1 MMSIEMT
8 EIPEYELIRYKIE
21 RVGIT
26 RPKLAEMLDI
36 DISRL
41 NNYLYGRI
49 KLDKSTLRYLTGFL
63 DTMESIESVYS
74 KSVNY
79 KNSKG
84 ELKNE

>member
-1 MMSIEMT
+1 MNINMT

>member
-1 MMSIEMT
+1 MT